1 MNIHLSEHDP
11 EWILTY
17 QSLSQELKQLLSE
30 FNPKIEHIGSTA
42 IPGLIAK
49 PVIDIL
55 IGVEDFATI
64 EACIAKLIKDNFVYC
79 EKVNRLIPYRRSL
92 IKLKVPMEHLPLG
105 TVLRIDEISQEISSL
120 KLAHIHLLEYN
131 SIYWK
136 MHIAFRDY
144 LSEHK
149 EMREEYEKFKRHL
162 ATMDFRNLDEYNSY
176 KNIFIKG
183 IEKKALD
190 WFNSLEQ
197 TAR

>member
-17 QSLSQELKQLLSE
+17 KTLSHELNQLLGD

-55 IGVEDFATI
+55 IGVEDFEAI
-64 EACIAKLIKDNFVYC
+64 EQSIQTLMRENFVYC
-79 EKVNRLIPYRRSL
+79 EKLNRLIPYRRSL
-92 IKLKVPMEHLPLG
+92 IKLKVPMEHLSDG
-105 TVLRIDEISQEISSL
+105 TVLRIDEISPEINSL
-120 KLAHIHLLEYN
+120 KLAHIHLLEHK
-131 SIYWK
+131 SVYWK

-144 LSEHK
+144 LIEHK

-162 ATMDFRNLDEYNSY
+162 GSMDFRNQDEYNSY
-176 KNIFIKG
+176 KNLFIKG

-190 WFNSLEQ
+190 WYQNLEGN
-197 TAR
+197 RP